1 MEGSRREFL
10 KSKLNSSKNQY
21 TGVMPRLWEYDV
33 GKREYVWRLEQDYVQ
48 FARKFDLCPKYFF
61 KDEAIRELV
70 TREDFIINNSN
81 DTIILTPGIDAYFDI
96 CESKKYIDNL
106 RIHMIQNFIINWNDY
121 EHYKCYMKEDNYD
134 HFTFNVTSD
143 SSLNSDDWN
152 KLSMSD
158 ETKTAEIQLIY
169 INNKTMSSLKE
180 AERKN
185 STKII
190 SNYIR
195 TRIDIGLINIIVFD
209 GTEAQF
215 KKLFEPYPIYG
226 ILRGCKFYNL
236 CNYIKKYHTTNTN
249 NSDNSSD
256 DGNGSTDNSNGKSS
270 GKPINDVLNDGIQ
283 EIKEIVQPKYN
294 PKNFTRQT
302 VRR

>member
-10 KSKLNSSKNQY
+10 KSKLNPSKNLY
-21 TGVMPRLWEYDV
+21 TGEIPIKWEYDT
-33 GKREYVWRLEQDYVQ
+33 GERKYIWRLKPIYMR
-48 FARKFDLCPKYFF
+48 FISKFDICQEYFF
-61 KDEAIRELV
+61 KDKAIRELV

-81 DTIILTPGIDAYFDI
+81 DTIILTPGLEAYFDT

-106 RIHMIQNFIINWNDY
+106 RIHMIQNFIINWDEY
-121 EHYKCYMKEDNYD
+121 EHYKYLLWEDQYD

-158 ETKTAEIQLIY
+158 ETKTADIQLIY

-195 TRIDIGLINIIVFD
+195 TRIDIGLVNIIVFD

-236 CNYIKKYHTTNTN
+236 CNYIKKYHTANIN
-249 NSDNSSD
+249 NSDNSS
-256 DGNGSTDNSNGKSS
+256 DGNGSTDNSKGKSS
-270 GKPINDVLNDGIQ
+270 GKPINDVLNDGVQ
-283 EIKEIVQPKYN
+283 EIKEIVQTKYN